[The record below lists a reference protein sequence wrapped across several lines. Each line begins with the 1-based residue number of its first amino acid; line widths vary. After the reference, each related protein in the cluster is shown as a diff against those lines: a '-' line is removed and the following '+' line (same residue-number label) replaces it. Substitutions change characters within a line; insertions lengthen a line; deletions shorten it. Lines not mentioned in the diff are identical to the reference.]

1 MAFER
6 PDMLSKLTH
15 TLTSLLPVD
24 NHRSGSC
31 NHCGEC
37 CRLPF
42 TCFFLRTG
50 SDGKSY
56 CSAYRLRPPTCRK
69 FPRTSAQLEL
79 VRDVCGF
86 SFAEARSRQPAT
98 SVGDDCLPATES

>member
-1 MAFER
+1 M
-6 PDMLSKLTH
+6 MSKLTR
-15 TLTSLLPVD
+15 TLTSLLPVE
-24 NHRSGSC
+24 NHRTGSC
-31 NHCGEC
+31 NQCGEC

-42 TCFFLRTG
+42 ECLFLCTG

-56 CSAYRLRPPTCRK
+56 CAAYRFRPPTCRK

-86 SFAEARSRQPAT
+86 SFAEARNRQTTPT
-98 SVGDDCLPATES
+98 DCDDCLPAAER